1 MSKKD
6 RLPKLKHKLK
16 FYFSGIIGLM
26 TPSLYYKVKRYSLE
40 KYFAS
45 LPESEKQDIIQ
56 RVNYYNRM
64 DDNTPIPAG
73 SERIGDFDRKGK
85 NSAYYIDLVKLIQ
98 YYKKSALINY
108 LFGDINYFPDQPALL
123 KSRPING
130 EGLKNAVVLKLDSAR
145 HFYVVEDTTP
155 FLEKKPML
163 VWRGDAHQ
171 QHRMDFVQQF
181 HDHPLCDA
189 GDVGKAS
196 VGKPYYR
203 SYLTIPEQLQ
213 YRYILSM
220 EGYDV
225 ATNLKWIM
233 FSNSLCLMRKPRF
246 ETWMMEG
253 RLEAGVHYVELK
265 EDHSDFAE
273 KIAYYDAHPEEALQ
287 IISNANNYMRQ
298 FYDDRKELITSL
310 LVMDKYFRCT
320 NQKTAKLG
328 T

>member
-6 RLPKLKHKLK
+6 RIPKLIKKLE
-16 FYFSGIIGLM
+16 FYFSGIKALTMPKIYFKLKRKLLDK
-26 TPSLYYKVKRYSLE
+26 TFNSLQDQDKLKILE
-40 KYFAS
+40 
-45 LPESEKQDIIQ
+45 
-56 RVNYYNRM
+56 RVNYYNQM
-64 DDNTPIPAG
+64 DRSTPIPTG
-73 SERIGDFDRKGK
+73 SERIKDFDRKGK
-85 NSAYYIDLVKLIQ
+85 NTAYYIDLLKLIR
-98 YYKKSALINY
+98 YYKSSALINY
-108 LFGDINYFPDQPALL
+108 LFGDINYFPEQPALL

-130 EGLKNAVVLKLDSAR
+130 KGIKNAVVLKLDSAR

-155 FLEKKPML
+155 FLDKKPML

-196 VGKPYYR
+196 IGKPYYR

-233 FSNSLCLMRKPRF
+233 FSNSLCMMRKPRF

-265 EDHSDFAE
+265 DDHSDFAE
-273 KIAYYDAHPEEALQ
+273 KIAYYESNPDEALR
-287 IISNANNYMRQ
+287 IIENAQNYMKQ
-298 FYDDRKELITSL
+298 FFDEKIELITSL
-310 LVMDKYFRCT
+310 KVLDKYFEST
-320 NQKTAKLG
+320 DQKNIQLK
-328 T
+328 